1 MPLKVSRSWQIQYLF
16 FFGTNTVVLRKGW
29 LVVGIDYFK
38 GDPVHIHTEEGFDR
52 QGWMNGKRKL
62 AAELVP
68 GWTEAVKAKY
78 G

>member
-1 MPLKVSRSWQIQYLF
+1 MYH
-16 FFGTNTVVLRKGW
+16 GKGR
-29 LVVGIDYFK
+29 LEVGIDYSK

-68 GWTEAVKAKY
+68 SWTEAVKAKY
-78 G
+78 GGLATYGTEDRHLTVEL